1 MGDENEDN
9 VWEKAANY
17 YLIAFVICLIIF
29 LLIYIFRN

>member
-1 MGDENEDN
+1 MKGKNEDN

-17 YLIAFVICLIIF
+17 YLIAFIIGLIIF